1 MSCEWSR
8 RNSLLLRRF
17 SNHQRKSRRNEG
29 KIECRKKGEGAGR
42 GRSRVGEM
50 EEQSLGTSLS
60 IALSPFLPPLGGGS
74 HNGLSLPLFG
84 TMVLGKEV

>member
-1 MSCEWSR
+1 M
-8 RNSLLLRRF
+8 
-17 SNHQRKSRRNEG
+17 Q
-29 KIECRKKGEGAGR
+29 KKGREGRETEKTKER